1 VVNVN
6 NIYMNNPPSGKV
18 KPRPTKNLLHIYLRA
33 LSVSA
38 LPIGKPRPRR

>member
-1 VVNVN
+1 VNVN

-18 KPRPTKNLLHIYLRA
+18 KPGSTENSLHIYLRA

-38 LPIGKPRPRR
+38 LPIGKPSPRR